1 MGKTFFNSFIVAVAA
16 LVLGACS
23 GVSIPDVP
31 GDTGTVKDCVGSA
44 KKAHKTR
51 HGTEEL
57 PPDTGDDKFTDKTI
71 AYLDDFLDCAVGPAK
86 TNEAKLLRGHAIVAV
101 ISRYAAYNAG
111 APVDG
116 LPKNNFEPY
125 DDLEDDVASTLAS
138 IEDAEYRLRV
148 VSKVAKGDLKLRKD
162 RPPYLHV
169 KPAEFDLINA
179 EYDEVQR
186 IKRVLAVLRVFKNA
200 AKQPTNAE
208 SERSSASP
216 LRSAGRSHRRGWRF
230 GMRQKAC
237 RNTSCST
244 SSATPI
250 GPKSGKTLRRL
261 PLTAAERS
269 LSRTG
274 RSGTWR
280 WSTPV
285 TTWRS
290 SSTAATTAYRSHQ
303 WIPKTRG
310 RTRSRRDP
318 VAPIAMTVISAN
330 VGAAPLAITNGAAPL
345 HHQRSV
351 RKSRH
356 RGIALGHSIFCRAE
370 AAVSHR
376 PTEAPLSKAFRD
388 WRGRL
393 PPIAVISPHRDV
405 RRFGDLFKGVLPSGR
420 CSSN

>member
-1 MGKTFFNSFIVAVAA
+1 MGKTFFNSFIVADAA

-200 AKQPTNAE
+200 AKPTY
-208 SERSSASP
+208 ERGKRTFFRFAAAIGGSVSSARVA
-216 LRSAGRSHRRGWRF
+216 LRDAAKGLQKYVVLHKFGNAYRAQVRKDLEEIAADSGRAVALKDWEKWDLALVDACDNMAKFIDRSHHCIPQPP
-230 GMRQKAC
+230 MD
-237 RNTSCST
+237 SE
-244 SSATPI
+244 
-250 GPKSGKTLRRL
+250 GP
-261 PLTAAERS
+261 
-269 LSRTG
+269 
-274 RSGTWR
+274 
-280 WSTPV
+280 
-285 TTWRS
+285 
-290 SSTAATTAYRSHQ
+290 
-303 WIPKTRG
+303 
-310 RTRSRRDP
+310 
-318 VAPIAMTVISAN
+318 
-330 VGAAPLAITNGAAPL
+330 GADT
-345 HHQRSV
+345 Q
-351 RKSRH
+351 
-356 RGIALGHSIFCRAE
+356 
-370 AAVSHR
+370 
-376 PTEAPLSKAFRD
+376 
-388 WRGRL
+388 
-393 PPIAVISPHRDV
+393 
-405 RRFGDLFKGVLPSGR
+405 
-420 CSSN
+420 